1 MEIHR
6 YFCNIWTKKNGDAR
20 VVFTQRW
27 WRHTRYLCD
36 IHTKTVPLRD
46 SSAQKKR
53 QKDVAVHKT
62 RVMYELKRNKEVCSV
77 WKKKRKNVVSQSH
90 KIKRDNSTGKLKDM
104 CGSQHMEKRSWHSP
118 RRKKICF
125 RQPMAVSIVTNKY
138 KWNSLFWFHWKSW
151 RYYF

>member
-1 MEIHR
+1 MNKKKWRRTCGIHPKIMETHKIFVWHSH
-6 YFCNIWTKKNGDAR
+6 K
-20 VVFTQRW
+20 
-27 WRHTRYLCD
+27 
-36 IHTKTVPLRD
+36 D
-46 SSAQKKR
+46 SSTQGQFRSEKR

-118 RRKKICF
+118 RRKKIWF